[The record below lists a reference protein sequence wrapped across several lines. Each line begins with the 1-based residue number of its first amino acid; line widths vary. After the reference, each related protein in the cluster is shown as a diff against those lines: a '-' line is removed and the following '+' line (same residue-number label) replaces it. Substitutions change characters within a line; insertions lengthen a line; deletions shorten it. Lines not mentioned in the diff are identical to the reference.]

1 MRKKYVVRLSDAE
14 RKRLHAL
21 IRSGT
26 ESARRLRRGRT
37 LLLCD
42 EGRSD
47 VAVAEALHIG
57 RATVE
62 RTRQRFCQDG
72 LEVALGERPRPG
84 GKPKLNA
91 KQEAHLI
98 ALACSAAP
106 EGRERWTVRLLAD
119 RLVELEHVEAI
130 SHETVRRTLKKT
142 RSSRGRRSSG
152 AWPP

>member
-1 MRKKYVVRLSDAE
+1 MRKKYVVRLSEAE
-14 RKRLHAL
+14 RKRLHTQ

-26 ESARRLRRGRT
+26 GSARRLCRARM
-37 LLLCD
+37 LLLSD

-62 RTRQRFCQDG
+62 RTRQRFCQEG
-72 LEVALGERPRPG
+72 LEAALLERSRPG

-98 ALACSAAP
+98 ALTCSKAP
-106 EGRERWTVRLLAD
+106 EGRERWTLRLLAD
-119 RLVELEHVEAI
+119 RRVELEHVEAL
-130 SHETVRRTLKKT
+130 SYETVRRTLKKP
-142 RSSRGRRSSG
+142 R
-152 AWPP
+152 